1 MLLVGSDRTTRP
13 LGVTSTRTPSRL
25 EKPRD
30 LMQLGRVSDVDPTVL
45 LNDRQKQCLRL
56 VYGNLEAKE
65 IALELSLSPHT
76 VNEHLRDARR
86 ILGVSR
92 SMQAARLLNDA
103 ELPERF
109 VPKPFGVDVRSVSV
123 EQEGEP
129 EIVASEALVRK
140 NRYRLSALQ
149 RLGIVVGL
157 AIGIV
162 VLGGALVG
170 TTELVVRLLTKYRVD
185 ISDEPYKR

>member
-1 MLLVGSDRTTRP
+1 M
-13 LGVTSTRTPSRL
+13 
-25 EKPRD
+25 
-30 LMQLGRVSDVDPTVL
+30 SDVDPTVL

-92 SMQAARLLNDA
+92 SMQAARLLHDA
-103 ELPERF
+103 ESPERL
-109 VPKPFGVDVRSVSV
+109 VPKPFGVDVRPVQT
-123 EQEGEP
+123 EEGGEP
-129 EIVASEALVRK
+129 EIAASEAVVGR
-140 NRYRLSALQ
+140 NRYRLSALR

>member
-1 MLLVGSDRTTRP
+1 MRDGRRRP
-13 LGVTSTRTPSRL
+13 VPSWL
-25 EKPRD
+25 EKHRD
-30 LMQLGRVSDVDPTVL
+30 LMQLSRVSDVDPTVL

-56 VYGNLEAKE
+56 VYANLEAKE
-65 IALELSLSPHT
+65 IAIELGLSPHT

-92 SMQAARLLNDA
+92 SMQAARLLNEA
-103 ELPERF
+103 EDPERS
-109 VPKPFGVDVRSVSV
+109 VSRPFGVEVGSVAV
-123 EQEGEP
+123 EQEVEP
-129 EIVASEALVRK
+129 EIVASEAVVGG

-170 TTELVVRLLTKYRVD
+170 TTDLVARLLTKYRVD